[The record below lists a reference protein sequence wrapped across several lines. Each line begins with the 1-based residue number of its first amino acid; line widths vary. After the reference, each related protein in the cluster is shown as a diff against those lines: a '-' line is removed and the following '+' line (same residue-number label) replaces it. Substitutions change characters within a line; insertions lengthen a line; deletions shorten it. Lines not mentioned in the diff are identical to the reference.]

1 MGNAIL
7 FQEVQGAKSS
17 TYRFFRI
24 VGFLFAIALV
34 FNLIK
39 QQGSITN
46 ATQLLFIGALIC
58 AVIVLMGNI
67 RMITQIKE
75 DGIYVNFAPFQPRFV
90 KYEWTNIQTI
100 YIRKYNAL
108 VEYRGWGIKTGVMG
122 KGYIISG
129 DTGLQII
136 LKDGTQVLI
145 GTHRPEEM
153 EAVLQEFIKN
163 D

>member
-17 TYRFFRI
+17 THRFFRI
-24 VGFLFAIALV
+24 VGFLFAFALV

-39 QQGSITN
+39 QHSTITN
-46 ATQLLFIGALIC
+46 TTQLLLVGTLVC
-58 AVIVLMGNI
+58 AIIVLMGNI
-67 RMITQIKE
+67 KMVTQIKE
-75 DGIYVNFAPFQPRFV
+75 DGIYVNFAPFQPRFT
-90 KYEWTNIQTI
+90 KYEWSNIQTI
-100 YIRKYNAL
+100 YIRKYNAIM
-108 VEYRGWGIKTGVMG
+108 EYKGCGIKKGVMG

-153 EAVLQEFIKN
+153 EVVLQEFIKN